1 MDKYHKEL
9 RDKFELETKTHHDLI
24 GEHHLPSWDYVFW
37 LEDFIHQLQNTSSNN
52 KYTATPKSCTGCKYE
67 PEAECTAECCRHKYD
82 DMYKRA

>member
-37 LEDFIHQLQNTSSNN
+37 LEDFIHQLQNTTHNSD
-52 KYTATPKSCTGCKYE
+52 YTKCQELLKECFDSIGARNLITKPIYE
-67 PEAECTAECCRHKYD
+67 KLLRHF
-82 DMYKRA
+82 A